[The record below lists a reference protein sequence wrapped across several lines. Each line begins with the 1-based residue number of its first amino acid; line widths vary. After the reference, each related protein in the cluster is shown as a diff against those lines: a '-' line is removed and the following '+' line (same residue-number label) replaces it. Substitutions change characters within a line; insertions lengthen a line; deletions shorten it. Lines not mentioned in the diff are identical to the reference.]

1 MKKILTFIIIIAMT
15 LSLGVPAFAA
25 APATVTVAS
34 PAAAVNPGSTV
45 DVAVTIA
52 NNPGMDVMKLKFSY
66 DTAALTLKD
75 MVLGSVMTGTFTPNL
90 DKAVAL
96 LEAAGTTNATGN
108 GTLVTL
114 KFEVKSTAT
123 AGNYTIDF
131 LVADAVNRDEERVA
145 LTTQAGTVSVTV
157 PVTTYTV
164 KFNANGGTGTMA
176 DVTGVPAGAYTLP
189 ANGFTAPAGKQFK
202 GWSTGASGAVIEGT
216 TYNVT
221 GDVTLYAIWE
231 DKPHTH
237 TYSTA
242 WSTDETNHW
251 HECTC
256 GDKKDVAAHT
266 PGAAATETTP
276 QTCTICGYV
285 IKAALGHTHNF
296 NQKNT
301 SETYLKSAAT
311 CTKKAVYYYSCTCG
325 EKGTETF
332 ESGETAPHSYSTEWS
347 SDETNHW
354 HKCANCDA
362 VADKAAHRYDNAC
375 DTTCND
381 CGKTREITHSY
392 GEAWSSDE
400 TNHWHECSVCH
411 AKKDEA
417 AHIPGAEATETTAQ
431 TCTVCGYVIKAALG
445 HTHNFNQK
453 NTSETYL
460 KSAATCTKKAV
471 YYYSCTCGEKGT
483 ETFESGET
491 APHSY
496 STEWSSD
503 ETNHWHKCANCD
515 AVADKAAHRYDN
527 ACDTTCNDCGK
538 TREITHSYSEVWSS
552 DETNHWHECS
562 VCHTKKD
569 EAAHIYDNACDK
581 DCNICGQT
589 REVTHSYSEVWSYDE
604 TNHWHECSVCH
615 TKKDETPHTYDNAC
629 DTTCNDCGKT
639 REITHSYSEVWSND
653 ETNHWH
659 ECSVCHTKKDEAA
672 HIPGAEATETTAQ
685 TCTVC
690 GYVIKA
696 PLGHTHR
703 PTIVRRVEP
712 TCEKAGNIEHYKC
725 SCGKLYYDAAA
736 TKEITNAAKIILSAT
751 GHARGGDWKYS
762 EIYHWHEC
770 AVCGE
775 RMDTAFHRAGAEAT
789 ETTPQTCAVCG
800 YVIKEALGHTHSFT
814 EKNTDAKYLKSAA
827 TCKASAEYYYSCSCG
842 EKGTETF
849 KSGEKL
855 AHNFKT
861 EWSSNGEKHWH
872 ECSLCGEKNKES
884 SHRFE
889 WKTDKAATATEAGSK
904 HEECTVCGYKKT
916 AIAIDKLAPS
926 IIDGRNAKWNK
937 GGENNLTFKSDAV
950 FSDFVEVL
958 VDGKT
963 ITAENYE
970 KREGSIIIELK
981 ASYLETL
988 AEGEHTLTI
997 RSASGGATT
1006 KFTVEAEIVSPP
1018 TSSTSVW
1025 VWIIIAVVALGVGAT
1040 IVVFVIRKRKM
1051 A

>member
-1 MKKILTFIIIIAMT
+1 MT

-34 PAAAVNPGSTV
+34 PTAAVTPGSTV
-45 DVAVTIA
+45 NVAVTIA

-66 DTAALTLKD
+66 DTTALTLKD
-75 MVLGSVMTGTFTPNL
+75 MKLGSVMTGTFTQNL

-114 KFEVKSTAT
+114 KFEVKSTAA
-123 AGNYTIDF
+123 AGNYTIGF
-131 LVADAVNRDEERVA
+131 LVADAVNRDEVRVA
-145 LTTQAGTVSVTV
+145 LTTQAGTVSVVV

-164 KFNANGGTGTMA
+164 RFNANGGTGTMA

-202 GWSTGASGAVIEGT
+202 GWSTGATGAVIAGT

-381 CGKTREITHSY
+381 CGKTRETSHSFGKEWY
-392 GEAWSSDE
+392 
-400 TNHWHECSVCH
+400 
-411 AKKDEA
+411 
-417 AHIPGAEATETTAQ
+417 
-431 TCTVCGYVIKAALG
+431 
-445 HTHNFNQK
+445 K
-453 NTSETYL
+453 NSE
-460 KSAATCTKKAV
+460 K
-471 YYYSCTCGEKGT
+471 
-483 ETFESGET
+483 
-491 APHSY
+491 
-496 STEWSSD
+496 
-503 ETNHWHKCANCD
+503 
-515 AVADKAAHRYDN
+515 
-527 ACDTTCNDCGK
+527 
-538 TREITHSYSEVWSS
+538 
-552 DETNHWHECS
+552 HWHECS

-751 GHARGGDWKYS
+751 GHTRGGDWKSS

-827 TCKASAEYYYSCSCG
+827 TCSASAEYYYSCSCG

-937 GGENNLTFKSDAV
+937 GGENNLTFKSDAA

>member
-25 APATVTVAS
+25 TPATVTVAS

-52 NNPGMDVMKLKFSY
+52 DNPGMDVMKLKFSY

-75 MVLGSVMTGTFTPNL
+75 IELGSVMTGTFTKNL

-114 KFEVKSTAT
+114 KFEVKSTAA
-123 AGNYTIDF
+123 AGNYTIGF
-131 LVADAVNRDEERVA
+131 LVADAVNRDEVRVA
-145 LTTQAGTVSVTV
+145 LTTQAGTVSVKI

-164 KFNANGGTGTMA
+164 RFNANGGTGTMA

-202 GWSTGASGAVIEGT
+202 GWSTGATGAVIAGT

-237 TYSTA
+237 TYSTT

-276 QTCTICGYV
+276 QTCTI
-285 IKAALGHTHNF
+285 
-296 NQKNT
+296 
-301 SETYLKSAAT
+301 
-311 CTKKAVYYYSCTCG
+311 
-325 EKGTETF
+325 
-332 ESGETAPHSYSTEWS
+332 
-347 SDETNHW
+347 
-354 HKCANCDA
+354 
-362 VADKAAHRYDNAC
+362 
-375 DTTCND
+375 
-381 CGKTREITHSY
+381 
-392 GEAWSSDE
+392 
-400 TNHWHECSVCH
+400 
-411 AKKDEA
+411 
-417 AHIPGAEATETTAQ
+417 
-431 TCTVCGYVIKAALG
+431 CGYVIKAALG

-685 TCTVC
+685 VCTVC

-751 GHARGGDWKYS
+751 GHTRGGDWKSS

-937 GGENNLTFKSDAV
+937 GGENNLTFKSDAA

>member
-34 PAAAVNPGSTV
+34 PTAAVTPGSTV
-45 DVAVTIA
+45 NVAVTIA

-66 DTAALTLKD
+66 DTTALTLKD
-75 MVLGSVMTGTFTPNL
+75 MELGSVMTGTFTQNL

-114 KFEVKSTAT
+114 KFEVKSTAA
-123 AGNYTIDF
+123 AGNYTIGF
-131 LVADAVNRDEERVA
+131 LVADAVNRDEVRVA
-145 LTTQAGTVSVTV
+145 LTTQAGTVSVKI

-164 KFNANGGTGTMA
+164 RFNANGGTGTMA

-202 GWSTGASGAVIEGT
+202 GWSTGATGAVIAGT

-237 TYSTA
+237 TYSTT
-242 WSTDETNHW
+242 WSTDDTNHW

-381 CGKTREITHSY
+381 CGKTRETSHSFGKEWY
-392 GEAWSSDE
+392 
-400 TNHWHECSVCH
+400 
-411 AKKDEA
+411 
-417 AHIPGAEATETTAQ
+417 
-431 TCTVCGYVIKAALG
+431 
-445 HTHNFNQK
+445 K
-453 NTSETYL
+453 NSE
-460 KSAATCTKKAV
+460 K
-471 YYYSCTCGEKGT
+471 
-483 ETFESGET
+483 
-491 APHSY
+491 
-496 STEWSSD
+496 
-503 ETNHWHKCANCD
+503 
-515 AVADKAAHRYDN
+515 
-527 ACDTTCNDCGK
+527 
-538 TREITHSYSEVWSS
+538 
-552 DETNHWHECS
+552 HWHECS

-751 GHARGGDWKYS
+751 GHTRGGDWKYS

-814 EKNTDAKYLKSAA
+814 EKNTDEKYLKSAA

-904 HEECTVCGYKKT
+904 HEECTVCGFKKNAVKIEPT
-916 AIAIDKLAPS
+916 GASTTTPAQTTTGGTTETPEESGNTWILIAVA
-926 IIDGRNAKWNK
+926 G
-937 GGENNLTFKSDAV
+937 AV
-950 FSDFVEVL
+950 VI
-958 VDGKT
+958 G
-963 ITAENYE
+963 
-970 KREGSIIIELK
+970 
-981 ASYLETL
+981 
-988 AEGEHTLTI
+988 
-997 RSASGGATT
+997 GGA
-1006 KFTVEAEIVSPP
+1006 AA
-1018 TSSTSVW
+1018 
-1025 VWIIIAVVALGVGAT
+1025 AVV
-1040 IVVFVIRKRKM
+1040 VVKKKEEN
-1051 A
+1051 

>member
-25 APATVTVAS
+25 TPATVTVAS
-34 PAAAVNPGSTV
+34 PTAAVNPGDTV

-75 MVLGSVMTGTFTPNL
+75 IELGSVMGILTKNL

-96 LEAAGTTNATGN
+96 LEAAGTANATGN

-114 KFEVKSTAT
+114 KFEVKSTAA
-123 AGNYTIDF
+123 AGNYTIGF
-131 LVADAVNRDEERVA
+131 LVSDAVNRNEERVA
-145 LTTQAGTVSVTV
+145 LTTQAGTVSVAG

-164 KFNANGGTGTMA
+164 RFNANGGTGTMA

-202 GWSTGASGAVIEGT
+202 GWSTGASGAVIAGT

-237 TYSTA
+237 TYNTT
-242 WSTDETNHW
+242 WSTDAANHW
-251 HECTC
+251 HECTCGDKKDLAAHVDANKDHNCDVCGKKMSDHTGGTATCKDKATCTICGQKYGDLAAHNYKTTWSTDSAKHWHECSVC

-266 PGAAATETTP
+266 PGAPATETTP

-332 ESGETAPHSYSTEWS
+332 ESGDLAAHNYKTEWS
-347 SDETNHW
+347 KDST
-354 HKCANCDA
+354 K
-362 VADKAAHRYDNAC
+362 
-375 DTTCND
+375 
-381 CGKTREITHSY
+381 
-392 GEAWSSDE
+392 
-400 TNHWHECSVCH
+400 HWHECSVCGN
-411 AKKDEA
+411 KKDEA
-417 AHIPGAEATETTAQ
+417 AHTPGAA
-431 TCTVCGYVIKAALG
+431 
-445 HTHNFNQK
+445 
-453 NTSETYL
+453 
-460 KSAATCTKKAV
+460 
-471 YYYSCTCGEKGT
+471 
-483 ETFESGET
+483 
-491 APHSY
+491 
-496 STEWSSD
+496 
-503 ETNHWHKCANCD
+503 
-515 AVADKAAHRYDN
+515 
-527 ACDTTCNDCGK
+527 
-538 TREITHSYSEVWSS
+538 
-552 DETNHWHECS
+552 
-562 VCHTKKD
+562 
-569 EAAHIYDNACDK
+569 
-581 DCNICGQT
+581 
-589 REVTHSYSEVWSYDE
+589 
-604 TNHWHECSVCH
+604 
-615 TKKDETPHTYDNAC
+615 
-629 DTTCNDCGKT
+629 
-639 REITHSYSEVWSND
+639 
-653 ETNHWH
+653 
-659 ECSVCHTKKDEAA
+659 
-672 HIPGAEATETTAQ
+672 
-685 TCTVC
+685 
-690 GYVIKA
+690 
-696 PLGHTHR
+696 
-703 PTIVRRVEP
+703 
-712 TCEKAGNIEHYKC
+712 
-725 SCGKLYYDAAA
+725 
-736 TKEITNAAKIILSAT
+736 
-751 GHARGGDWKYS
+751 
-762 EIYHWHEC
+762 
-770 AVCGE
+770 
-775 RMDTAFHRAGAEAT
+775 AT
-789 ETTPQTCAVCG
+789 ETTPQTCTTCG
-800 YVIKEALGHTHSFT
+800 YVIKEAIGHVHSYT

-827 TCKASAEYYYSCSCG
+827 TCTAKAVYYYSCSCG

-849 KSGEKL
+849 ESGETL
-855 AHNFKT
+855 AHTWETKWANND
-861 EWSSNGEKHWH
+861 SKHWH
-872 ECSLCGEKNKES
+872 ECTVCKTKGDEAD
-884 SHRFE
+884 HAFE
-889 WKTDKAATATEAGSK
+889 WKIDKEATVTEAGAK
-904 HEECTVCGYKKT
+904 HEECKVCGYKKT

-937 GGENNLTFKSDAV
+937 GGENNLTFKSDAA

-997 RSASGGATT
+997 RSASGDATT

-1018 TSSTSVW
+1018 TGSTNVW
-1025 VWIIIAVVALGVGAT
+1025 VWIIIGVVALGIGAA
-1040 IVVFVIRKRKM
+1040 VDVFIIRKRKT

>member
-25 APATVTVAS
+25 TPATVTVAS
-34 PAAAVNPGSTV
+34 PAAAVNPGDTV

-52 NNPGMDVMKLKFSY
+52 DNPGMDVMKLKFSY

-75 MVLGSVMTGTFTPNL
+75 IELGSVMTGTFTKNL
-90 DKAVAL
+90 AKAVAL

-145 LTTQAGTVSVTV
+145 LTTQAGTVSVV
-157 PVTTYTV
+157 APVTTYTV

-216 TYNVT
+216 THNIT

-231 DKPHTH
+231 NKPHTH
-237 TYSTA
+237 TYNTT

-256 GDKKDVAAHT
+256 GDKKDLAAHVDANKDHNCDVCGKKMSDHT
-266 PGAAATETTP
+266 GGTATCKDKATCTICGQKYGSLAGHNYKTEWSTDETNHWHECSVCGDKKDEAAHIPGAAATETTP

-332 ESGETAPHSYSTEWS
+332 ESGDLAAHNYKTEWS
-347 SDETNHW
+347 
-354 HKCANCDA
+354 
-362 VADKAAHRYDNAC
+362 YDSA
-375 DTTCND
+375 
-381 CGKTREITHSY
+381 
-392 GEAWSSDE
+392 
-400 TNHWHECSVCH
+400 NHWHECSVCGD
-411 AKKDEA
+411 KKDEA
-417 AHIPGAEATETTAQ
+417 AHTDANNDHNCDICGKKMSDHTGGTKTCKDKATCTICGQKYGDLAAHNYKTEWSKDSTKHWHECSVCGNKKDEAAHTPGAAATETTPQ
-431 TCTVCGYVIKAALG
+431 TCMTCGYVIKEATG
-445 HTHNFNQK
+445 HVHSYTEK
-453 NTSETYL
+453 NTDAKYL

-491 APHSY
+491 
-496 STEWSSD
+496 
-503 ETNHWHKCANCD
+503 
-515 AVADKAAHRYDN
+515 
-527 ACDTTCNDCGK
+527 
-538 TREITHSYSEVWSS
+538 
-552 DETNHWHECS
+552 
-562 VCHTKKD
+562 
-569 EAAHIYDNACDK
+569 
-581 DCNICGQT
+581 
-589 REVTHSYSEVWSYDE
+589 
-604 TNHWHECSVCH
+604 
-615 TKKDETPHTYDNAC
+615 
-629 DTTCNDCGKT
+629 
-639 REITHSYSEVWSND
+639 
-653 ETNHWH
+653 
-659 ECSVCHTKKDEAA
+659 
-672 HIPGAEATETTAQ
+672 
-685 TCTVC
+685 
-690 GYVIKA
+690 
-696 PLGHTHR
+696 
-703 PTIVRRVEP
+703 
-712 TCEKAGNIEHYKC
+712 
-725 SCGKLYYDAAA
+725 
-736 TKEITNAAKIILSAT
+736 
-751 GHARGGDWKYS
+751 
-762 EIYHWHEC
+762 
-770 AVCGE
+770 
-775 RMDTAFHRAGAEAT
+775 
-789 ETTPQTCAVCG
+789 
-800 YVIKEALGHTHSFT
+800 
-814 EKNTDAKYLKSAA
+814 
-827 TCKASAEYYYSCSCG
+827 
-842 EKGTETF
+842 
-849 KSGEKL
+849 L
-855 AHNFKT
+855 AHTWETKWANND
-861 EWSSNGEKHWH
+861 SKHWH
-872 ECSLCGEKNKES
+872 ECTVCKTKGDEAD
-884 SHRFE
+884 HAFE
-889 WKTDKAATATEAGSK
+889 WKIDKEATVTEAGAK
-904 HEECTVCGYKKT
+904 HEECKVCGYKK
-916 AIAIDKLAPS
+916 AAVAIDKLAPS

-937 GGENNLTFKSDAV
+937 GGENNLTFKSDAA

-981 ASYLETL
+981 ASYLATL

-997 RSASGGATT
+997 RSASGDATT
-1006 KFTVEAEIVSPP
+1006 KFMVEAEIVSPP
-1018 TSSTSVW
+1018 TGSTNVW
-1025 VWIIIAVVALGVGAT
+1025 VWIINGVVALGVGAT
-1040 IVVFVIRKRKM
+1040 VVVFIIRKRKT

>member
-25 APATVTVAS
+25 TPATVTVAS
-34 PAAAVNPGSTV
+34 PTAAVNPGSTV

-75 MVLGSVMTGTFTPNL
+75 IELGSVMGILTKNL

-96 LEAAGTTNATGN
+96 LEAAGTANATGN

-114 KFEVKSTAT
+114 KFEVKSTAA
-123 AGNYTIDF
+123 AGNYTIGF
-131 LVADAVNRDEERVA
+131 LVSDAVNRNEERVA
-145 LTTQAGTVSVTV
+145 LTTQAGTVSVAA

-202 GWSTGASGAVIEGT
+202 GWSTGASGAVIAGT

-237 TYSTA
+237 TYNTT

-256 GDKKDVAAHT
+256 GDKKDLAAHTDANEDHNCDVCGKKMSDHTGGTATCKDKATCTICGQKYGDLAAHNYKTEWSKDKNRHWHECSVCGDKKDEAAHT
-266 PGAAATETTP
+266 PGAPATETTP

-332 ESGETAPHSYSTEWS
+332 ESGDLAAHNYKTEWS
-347 SDETNHW
+347 KDST
-354 HKCANCDA
+354 K
-362 VADKAAHRYDNAC
+362 
-375 DTTCND
+375 
-381 CGKTREITHSY
+381 
-392 GEAWSSDE
+392 
-400 TNHWHECSVCH
+400 HWHECSVCGN
-411 AKKDEA
+411 KKDEA
-417 AHIPGAEATETTAQ
+417 AHTPGAA
-431 TCTVCGYVIKAALG
+431 
-445 HTHNFNQK
+445 
-453 NTSETYL
+453 
-460 KSAATCTKKAV
+460 
-471 YYYSCTCGEKGT
+471 
-483 ETFESGET
+483 
-491 APHSY
+491 
-496 STEWSSD
+496 
-503 ETNHWHKCANCD
+503 
-515 AVADKAAHRYDN
+515 
-527 ACDTTCNDCGK
+527 
-538 TREITHSYSEVWSS
+538 
-552 DETNHWHECS
+552 
-562 VCHTKKD
+562 
-569 EAAHIYDNACDK
+569 
-581 DCNICGQT
+581 
-589 REVTHSYSEVWSYDE
+589 
-604 TNHWHECSVCH
+604 
-615 TKKDETPHTYDNAC
+615 
-629 DTTCNDCGKT
+629 
-639 REITHSYSEVWSND
+639 
-653 ETNHWH
+653 
-659 ECSVCHTKKDEAA
+659 
-672 HIPGAEATETTAQ
+672 
-685 TCTVC
+685 
-690 GYVIKA
+690 
-696 PLGHTHR
+696 
-703 PTIVRRVEP
+703 
-712 TCEKAGNIEHYKC
+712 
-725 SCGKLYYDAAA
+725 
-736 TKEITNAAKIILSAT
+736 
-751 GHARGGDWKYS
+751 
-762 EIYHWHEC
+762 
-770 AVCGE
+770 
-775 RMDTAFHRAGAEAT
+775 AT
-789 ETTPQTCAVCG
+789 ETTPQTCTTCG
-800 YVIKEALGHTHSFT
+800 YVIKEAIGHVHSYT

-827 TCKASAEYYYSCSCG
+827 TCTAKAVYYYSCSCG

-849 KSGEKL
+849 ESGETL
-855 AHNFKT
+855 AHTWETKWANND
-861 EWSSNGEKHWH
+861 SKHWH
-872 ECSLCGEKNKES
+872 ECTVCKTKGDEAD
-884 SHRFE
+884 HAFE
-889 WKTDKAATATEAGSK
+889 WKIDKEATVTEAGAK
-904 HEECTVCGYKKT
+904 HEECKVCGYKKT

-937 GGENNLTFKSDAV
+937 GGESNLTFKSDAA

-970 KREGSIIIELK
+970 KREGSIIIVLK

-997 RSASGGATT
+997 RSASGDATT

-1018 TSSTSVW
+1018 TGSTNVW
-1025 VWIIIAVVALGVGAT
+1025 VWIIIGVVALGIGAA
-1040 IVVFVIRKRKM
+1040 VDVFIIRKRKT

>member
-1 MKKILTFIIIIAMT
+1 MT

-25 APATVTVAS
+25 TPATVTVAS

-52 NNPGMDVMKLKFSY
+52 DNPGMDVMKLKFSY

-75 MVLGSVMTGTFTPNL
+75 IELGSVMTGTFTKNL

-114 KFEVKSTAT
+114 KFEVKSTA
-123 AGNYTIDF
+123 AEGNYTIDF
-131 LVADAVNRDEERVA
+131 LVAEAVNRNEERVA
-145 LTTQAGTVSVTV
+145 LTTQAGTVSVVV

-164 KFNANGGTGTMA
+164 RFNANGGTGTMA

-202 GWSTGASGAVIEGT
+202 GWSTGATGAVIAGT

-237 TYSTA
+237 TYSTT

-256 GDKKDVAAHT
+256 GDKKDLAAHVDANNDHNCDFCGKKMSDHTGGTATCKDKATCTICGQQYGELAAHNYKTEWSTDETNHWHECSVCGDKKDLAAHLDANNDHNCDVCDKKMSDHTGGTATCKDKATCTICGQKYGELAAHNYKTEWSTDETNHWHECSVCGDKKDVAAHI

-332 ESGETAPHSYSTEWS
+332 ESGELAAHNYKTEWS
-347 SDETNHW
+347 
-354 HKCANCDA
+354 
-362 VADKAAHRYDNAC
+362 YDS
-375 DTTCND
+375 
-381 CGKTREITHSY
+381 GK
-392 GEAWSSDE
+392 
-400 TNHWHECSVCH
+400 HWHECSVCGN
-411 AKKDEA
+411 KKDEA
-417 AHIPGAEATETTAQ
+417 AHTPGAA
-431 TCTVCGYVIKAALG
+431 
-445 HTHNFNQK
+445 
-453 NTSETYL
+453 
-460 KSAATCTKKAV
+460 
-471 YYYSCTCGEKGT
+471 
-483 ETFESGET
+483 
-491 APHSY
+491 
-496 STEWSSD
+496 
-503 ETNHWHKCANCD
+503 
-515 AVADKAAHRYDN
+515 
-527 ACDTTCNDCGK
+527 
-538 TREITHSYSEVWSS
+538 
-552 DETNHWHECS
+552 
-562 VCHTKKD
+562 
-569 EAAHIYDNACDK
+569 
-581 DCNICGQT
+581 
-589 REVTHSYSEVWSYDE
+589 
-604 TNHWHECSVCH
+604 
-615 TKKDETPHTYDNAC
+615 
-629 DTTCNDCGKT
+629 
-639 REITHSYSEVWSND
+639 
-653 ETNHWH
+653 
-659 ECSVCHTKKDEAA
+659 
-672 HIPGAEATETTAQ
+672 
-685 TCTVC
+685 
-690 GYVIKA
+690 
-696 PLGHTHR
+696 
-703 PTIVRRVEP
+703 
-712 TCEKAGNIEHYKC
+712 
-725 SCGKLYYDAAA
+725 
-736 TKEITNAAKIILSAT
+736 
-751 GHARGGDWKYS
+751 
-762 EIYHWHEC
+762 
-770 AVCGE
+770 
-775 RMDTAFHRAGAEAT
+775 AT
-789 ETTPQTCAVCG
+789 ETTPQTCTTCG
-800 YVIKEALGHTHSFT
+800 YVIKEAIGHVHSYT

-827 TCKASAEYYYSCSCG
+827 TCTAKAVYYYSCSCG
-842 EKGTETF
+842 EKGTATF
-849 KSGEKL
+849 ESGETL
-855 AHNFKT
+855 AHAWETKWAN
-861 EWSSNGEKHWH
+861 NDGKHWH
-872 ECSLCGEKNKES
+872 ECTVCKTKGDEAD
-884 SHRFE
+884 HAFE
-889 WKTDKAATATEAGSK
+889 WKIDKEATVTEAGAK
-904 HEECTVCGYKKT
+904 HEECKVCGYKKT

-937 GGENNLTFKSDAV
+937 GGENNMTFKSDAA

-997 RSASGGATT
+997 RSASGDATT

-1018 TSSTSVW
+1018 TGSTNVW
-1025 VWIIIAVVALGVGAT
+1025 VWIIIGVVALGVGAA
-1040 IVVFVIRKRKM
+1040 VDVFIIRKRKT

>member
-34 PAAAVNPGSTV
+34 PTAAVTPGSTV
-45 DVAVTIA
+45 NVAVTIA

-66 DTAALTLKD
+66 DTTALTLKD
-75 MVLGSVMTGTFTPNL
+75 MELGSVMTGTFTPNL

-114 KFEVKSTAT
+114 KFEVKSTAA
-123 AGNYTIDF
+123 AGNYTIGF
-131 LVADAVNRDEERVA
+131 LVADAVNRDEVRVA
-145 LTTQAGTVSVTV
+145 LTTQAGTVSVKI

-164 KFNANGGTGTMA
+164 RFNANGGTGTMA

-202 GWSTGASGAVIEGT
+202 GWSTGATGAVIAGT

-237 TYSTA
+237 TYSTT
-242 WSTDETNHW
+242 WSSDETNHW
-251 HECTC
+251 HECTCGDKKDVAAHTPGAAATETTPQTCTICGYVIKAALGHTHNFNQKNTSETYLKSAATCTKKAVYYYSCTCGEKGTETFESGETAPHSYSTEWSSDETNHWHKCANCDAVADKAAHVDANKDHNCDVCGKKMSDHKGGTATCKEKATCSICGQKYGDLAPHNYKTTWSSDETNHWHECSVC

-381 CGKTREITHSY
+381 CGKTRETSHSFGKEWY
-392 GEAWSSDE
+392 
-400 TNHWHECSVCH
+400 
-411 AKKDEA
+411 
-417 AHIPGAEATETTAQ
+417 
-431 TCTVCGYVIKAALG
+431 
-445 HTHNFNQK
+445 K
-453 NTSETYL
+453 NSE
-460 KSAATCTKKAV
+460 K
-471 YYYSCTCGEKGT
+471 
-483 ETFESGET
+483 
-491 APHSY
+491 
-496 STEWSSD
+496 
-503 ETNHWHKCANCD
+503 
-515 AVADKAAHRYDN
+515 
-527 ACDTTCNDCGK
+527 
-538 TREITHSYSEVWSS
+538 
-552 DETNHWHECS
+552 HWHECS

-762 EIYHWHEC
+762 ELYHWHEC

-904 HEECTVCGYKKT
+904 HEECTVCGFKK
-916 AIAIDKLAPS
+916 
-926 IIDGRNAKWNK
+926 NAVKIEPTGASTTTPAQTTT
-937 GGENNLTFKSDAV
+937 GGT
-950 FSDFVEVL
+950 
-958 VDGKT
+958 T
-963 ITAENYE
+963 
-970 KREGSIIIELK
+970 
-981 ASYLETL
+981 ETPEESGNTWIL
-988 AEGEHTLTI
+988 IVVAGVVVI
-997 RSASGGATT
+997 GGGA
-1006 KFTVEAEIVSPP
+1006 AA
-1018 TSSTSVW
+1018 
-1025 VWIIIAVVALGVGAT
+1025 AVV
-1040 IVVFVIRKRKM
+1040 VVKKKEEN
-1051 A
+1051 

>member
-25 APATVTVAS
+25 TPATVTVAS

-66 DTAALTLKD
+66 DTAALTLKN
-75 MVLGSVMTGTFTPNL
+75 MELGSVMTGTFTPNL

-145 LTTQAGTVSVTV
+145 LTTQAGTVSVVV

-189 ANGFTAPAGKQFK
+189 ANGFTAPADKQFK

-237 TYSTA
+237 TYSTE

-256 GDKKDVAAHT
+256 GDKKDVAAH
-266 PGAAATETTP
+266 
-276 QTCTICGYV
+276 I
-285 IKAALGHTHNF
+285 
-296 NQKNT
+296 
-301 SETYLKSAAT
+301 
-311 CTKKAVYYYSCTCG
+311 
-325 EKGTETF
+325 
-332 ESGETAPHSYSTEWS
+332 
-347 SDETNHW
+347 
-354 HKCANCDA
+354 
-362 VADKAAHRYDNAC
+362 YDNAC
-375 DTTCND
+375 DTTCNV

-392 GEAWSSDE
+392 GEA
-400 TNHWHECSVCH
+400 
-411 AKKDEA
+411 
-417 AHIPGAEATETTAQ
+417 
-431 TCTVCGYVIKAALG
+431 
-445 HTHNFNQK
+445 
-453 NTSETYL
+453 
-460 KSAATCTKKAV
+460 
-471 YYYSCTCGEKGT
+471 
-483 ETFESGET
+483 
-491 APHSY
+491 
-496 STEWSSD
+496 
-503 ETNHWHKCANCD
+503 
-515 AVADKAAHRYDN
+515 
-527 ACDTTCNDCGK
+527 
-538 TREITHSYSEVWSS
+538 
-552 DETNHWHECS
+552 
-562 VCHTKKD
+562 
-569 EAAHIYDNACDK
+569 
-581 DCNICGQT
+581 
-589 REVTHSYSEVWSYDE
+589 
-604 TNHWHECSVCH
+604 
-615 TKKDETPHTYDNAC
+615 
-629 DTTCNDCGKT
+629 
-639 REITHSYSEVWSND
+639 WSND

-659 ECSVCHTKKDEAA
+659 ECSVCHTRKDEAA
-672 HIPGAEATETTAQ
+672 HTPGAEATETTAQ
-685 TCTVC
+685 VCTVC

-703 PTIVRRVEP
+703 PTIVKRVEP

-751 GHARGGDWKYS
+751 GHTRGGDWKTS

-827 TCKASAEYYYSCSCG
+827 TCSASAEYYYSCSCG

-872 ECSLCGEKNKES
+872 ECSLCGEKKEES
-884 SHRFE
+884 SHSFE
-889 WKTDKAATATEAGSK
+889 WKIDKAATATEAGSK
-904 HEECTVCGYKKT
+904 HEECTVCGFKK
-916 AIAIDKLAPS
+916 
-926 IIDGRNAKWNK
+926 
-937 GGENNLTFKSDAV
+937 DAV
-950 FSDFVEVL
+950 TIEPTGTTTTTPAQTTTGGTTETPEKSGNAWILIAVAGVVVL
-958 VDGKT
+958 G
-963 ITAENYE
+963 
-970 KREGSIIIELK
+970 
-981 ASYLETL
+981 
-988 AEGEHTLTI
+988 
-997 RSASGGATT
+997 GGA
-1006 KFTVEAEIVSPP
+1006 AA
-1018 TSSTSVW
+1018 
-1025 VWIIIAVVALGVGAT
+1025 AVVAV
-1040 IVVFVIRKRKM
+1040 KKKKEN
-1051 A
+1051 

>member
-276 QTCTICGYV
+276 QTCTI
-285 IKAALGHTHNF
+285 
-296 NQKNT
+296 
-301 SETYLKSAAT
+301 
-311 CTKKAVYYYSCTCG
+311 
-325 EKGTETF
+325 
-332 ESGETAPHSYSTEWS
+332 
-347 SDETNHW
+347 
-354 HKCANCDA
+354 
-362 VADKAAHRYDNAC
+362 
-375 DTTCND
+375 
-381 CGKTREITHSY
+381 
-392 GEAWSSDE
+392 
-400 TNHWHECSVCH
+400 
-411 AKKDEA
+411 
-417 AHIPGAEATETTAQ
+417 
-431 TCTVCGYVIKAALG
+431 CGYVIKAALG

>member
-25 APATVTVAS
+25 TPATVTVAS

-52 NNPGMDVMKLKFSY
+52 DNPGMDVMKLKFSY
-66 DTAALTLKD
+66 DTTALTLKD
-75 MVLGSVMTGTFTPNL
+75 MKLGSVMTGTFTQNL

-114 KFEVKSTAT
+114 KFEVKSTAA
-123 AGNYTIDF
+123 AGNYTIGF
-131 LVADAVNRDEERVA
+131 LVADAVNRDEVRVA
-145 LTTQAGTVSVTV
+145 LTTQAGTVSVKI

-164 KFNANGGTGTMA
+164 RFNANGGTGTMA

-202 GWSTGASGAVIEGT
+202 GWSTGATGAVIAGT

-392 GEAWSSDE
+392 SEVWSSDE
-400 TNHWHECSVCH
+400 TNHWHECSVCGD
-411 AKKDEA
+411 KKDVA
-417 AHIPGAEATETTAQ
+417 AHTPGAAATETTPQ
-431 TCTVCGYVIKAALG
+431 TCTICGYVIKAALG

-515 AVADKAAHRYDN
+515 AVADKAAHR
-527 ACDTTCNDCGK
+527 
-538 TREITHSYSEVWSS
+538 
-552 DETNHWHECS
+552 
-562 VCHTKKD
+562 
-569 EAAHIYDNACDK
+569 
-581 DCNICGQT
+581 
-589 REVTHSYSEVWSYDE
+589 
-604 TNHWHECSVCH
+604 
-615 TKKDETPHTYDNAC
+615 YDNAC

-751 GHARGGDWKYS
+751 GHTRGGDWKSS

-800 YVIKEALGHTHSFT
+800 YVMKEALGHTHSFT

-872 ECSLCGEKNKES
+872 ECSLCGEKKEES
-884 SHRFE
+884 SHSFE
-889 WKTDKAATATEAGSK
+889 WKIDKAATATEAGSK
-904 HEECTVCGYKKT
+904 HEECTVCGFKK
-916 AIAIDKLAPS
+916 
-926 IIDGRNAKWNK
+926 
-937 GGENNLTFKSDAV
+937 DAV
-950 FSDFVEVL
+950 TIEPTGTTTTTPAQTTTGGTTETPEKSGNAWILIAVAGVVVL
-958 VDGKT
+958 G
-963 ITAENYE
+963 
-970 KREGSIIIELK
+970 
-981 ASYLETL
+981 
-988 AEGEHTLTI
+988 
-997 RSASGGATT
+997 GGA
-1006 KFTVEAEIVSPP
+1006 AA
-1018 TSSTSVW
+1018 
-1025 VWIIIAVVALGVGAT
+1025 AVVAV
-1040 IVVFVIRKRKM
+1040 KKKKEN
-1051 A
+1051 